1 MKNLRSILASVS
13 LILAAALPAAC
24 GGGGSGGG
32 GPSAPP
38 AGLTYS
44 SPTASYETCGA
55 ITDNTPS
62 STGGAIASYAIAPA
76 LPAGLSLDTNTGIIS
91 GTPTVAA
98 ATATYTVTATNALG
112 DTTADV
118 DIEVTTTA
126 PTGLT
131 YDDLNPSYAQGVAI
145 TDNTPTLDAGT
156 TASSYAVT
164 AGTLPAGLSLN
175 PTTGVI
181 SGTPTVLGAPT
192 AVTIEAENC
201 EGLTDDV
208 VVTIEVV
215 ATTLATRGGYVSNG
229 DDDTISIYLQDPS
242 NGQLRHAGYVHTG
255 ANTRP
260 GSLLTSAAG
269 DVLYAALEDSDE
281 IAVYEIDPLTAQL
294 TEVEVEPSGGQAP
307 GTLALHPSGDFL
319 YALQADTNQIAQ
331 FAVDPGTGALS
342 PLVPPVVATGALPSS
357 LVLTADGAYAYV
369 SNSGADTISHY
380 EIDGVTGL
388 LTVVAPVASGAT
400 PSSLAVRGSDT
411 LYCANGGAATIS
423 AFTISAVDG
432 TLTAVAGSPFAS
444 GTGPTGLQ
452 LTGDA
457 SALYCADLLANTI
470 SQYAVDAGTGAL
482 TPLAPATVATGATPR
497 QMVVDATDEFA
508 YALCFGDNEVR
519 AYSIGGT
526 GALTA
531 SLPFSVR
538 ARVGVDSL
546 ALAVGSGAPDFVS
559 DAVYVANNA
568 GNDISQFSAASGDGA
583 LTPLVPALVTAS
595 ASPSWIEVH
604 PHLDF
609 AYVVNLAGGADDVT
623 TFPIGA
629 GGALGAAVALRTGA
643 GVSSLH
649 VDPSGRFAYGTRPA
663 VPGEV
668 VAFTI
673 DQVTGALTAGAT
685 VAAENITRGGAVHPN
700 GKYFYVVNN
709 TSNTVSQYEI
719 DAQTGALTPLVPA
732 TVATAGGPI
741 TMTVHPTGRFAY
753 AINQGA
759 DSISMYEI
767 DAVSG
772 ALTALPSSPL
782 GLVAGSDPFELAFT
796 PNGRFAYLCAIGTE
810 DEVRIFGAATS
821 PTAGEP
827 GLLGA
832 AGVSVAS
839 AASRS
844 LRVNHAGTALYVSQ
858 LLVAGT
864 VEVFSITAGT
874 GALTAL
880 DSENTGDTSRGLDT
894 RDRVE

>member
-13 LILAAALPAAC
+13 LILASLVPAAC
-24 GGGGSGGG
+24 GGGGSSGGG
-32 GPSAPP
+32 ATTPP

-55 ITDNTPS
+55 ITPNTPS
-62 STGGAIASYAIAPA
+62 STGGAIASYAILPA
-76 LPAGLSLDTNTGIIS
+76 LPAGLSLDPATGIIS
-91 GTPTVAA
+91 GTPTAA
-98 ATATYTVTATNALG
+98 AVTDTYTITATNAAG

-118 DIEVTTTA
+118 DLEVTTTA

-145 TDNTPTLDAGT
+145 TANTPTLDAGT
-156 TASSYAVT
+156 TANAYSVS
-164 AGTLPAGLSLN
+164 AGTLPTGLSLD

-215 ATTLATRGGYVSNG
+215 ATALATRGGYVSNG
-229 DDDTISIYLQDPS
+229 DDDTISIFLQDPS

-281 IAVYEIDPLTAQL
+281 IAVYAIDALTAQL
-294 TEVEVEPSGGQAP
+294 SEVEVEASGGLAP
-307 GTLALHPSGDFL
+307 STLVLHPNGDFL
-319 YALQADTNQIAQ
+319 YALQADSNQIAQ
-331 FAVDPGTGALS
+331 YSVTPGTGALT
-342 PLVPPVVATGALPSS
+342 PLVPPVVATGAQPSS

-380 EIDGVTGL
+380 EIDGGTGL
-388 LTVVAPVASGAT
+388 LTAIAPVASGAT

-411 LYCANGGAATIS
+411 LYCANGGAGTIS

-432 TLTAVAGSPFAS
+432 TLSAVAGSPFAS
-444 GTGPTGLQ
+444 GVGPASVT
-452 LTGDA
+452 LTGA
-457 SALYCADLLANTI
+457 GTTLYCANLGDNTV
-470 SQYAVDAGTGAL
+470 SQYSVDAGTGAL

-497 QMVVDATDEFA
+497 QVVVDATNEFA

-519 AYSIGGT
+519 AYSIGGG

-546 ALAVGSGAPDFVS
+546 ALAIGAGAPDFVS

-568 GNDISQFSAASGDGA
+568 GNDISQFSAAAGDGA
-583 LTPLVPALVTAS
+583 LTPLVPAIVSAS
-595 ASPSWIEVH
+595 PSPSWIEVH

-609 AYVVNLAGGADDVT
+609 AYVVNLAGGTDDVT

-629 GGALGAAVALRTGA
+629 GGALGAPITLRTGT

-649 VDPSGRFAYGTRPA
+649 IDPSGRFAFGTRPA
-663 VPGEV
+663 VPGDV
-668 VAFTI
+668 VPFTI
-673 DQVTGALTAGAT
+673 DQVTGELTAGVT
-685 VAAENITRGGAVHPN
+685 VAAQDITRGGAVHPN

-709 TSNTVSQYEI
+709 VSNTVSQYEI
-719 DAQTGALTPLVPA
+719 DALTGALTPLVPA

-767 DAVSG
+767 DAASG

-796 PNGRFAYLCAIGTE
+796 PNGRFAYLCGIGTA
-810 DEVRIFGAATS
+810 DEVRIFGAATN
-821 PTAGEP
+821 PAAGEP
-827 GLLGA
+827 GLLAG
-832 AGVSVAS
+832 AGVSVPS
-839 AASRS
+839 ADSRS

-858 LLVAGT
+858 LVVAGT
-864 VEVFSITAGT
+864 VEVFAITVGT